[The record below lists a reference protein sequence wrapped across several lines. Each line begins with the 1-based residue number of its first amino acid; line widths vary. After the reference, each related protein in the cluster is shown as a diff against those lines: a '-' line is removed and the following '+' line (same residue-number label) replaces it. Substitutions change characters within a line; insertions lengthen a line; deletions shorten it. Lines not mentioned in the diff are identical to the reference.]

1 MGIVFTFTKTTRKC
15 MKKLLLYSSKPA
27 RIMRSACIQLMLFI
41 IFCSLSVAKD
51 SLAQEVLDRP
61 VSVQITNQKLESAL
75 QKLEKA
81 AGVKFTFV
89 PQVVQKTKAITLS
102 AQNESLQSVL
112 DRLLTPQ
119 QISYLVNGNY
129 IVLKKA
135 PEKGTSLRQT
145 EPLPPAGSVDIT
157 LEGTVKDENGEA
169 LPGVSIILKGTQRGT
184 TTNAQGAFTFNV
196 PDQTAVLIFSFVGYV
211 PQEVAVGGRTSF
223 AIQLVPESKS
233 LNEVVVVGY
242 GQQSKAKLIGS
253 VAQINAERINN
264 RTNTQLSQ
272 TLTGQMPGVTVI
284 QRSGQPGASGGT
296 IQIRG
301 VGSFGANTNPLI
313 LVDGIPASSFNNVDP
328 NDVESISVLKDASSA
343 AIYGARA
350 ANGVILVTT
359 KTGKAGKLRVGY
371 NGYVGFQKPTA
382 LPEFVNSWEYAELLN
397 EADPGSFSAEEIETF
412 RNGSDPDNYPNSDFI
427 GSTLKSSA
435 AQTSH
440 NLTISN
446 GNENNQYM
454 LSFGYLG
461 QAGII
466 DKNQFDRFN
475 LRLNLTSTLSKKLK
489 LTTRLSAIQT
499 NDDQPAP
506 PATLDFNDMV
516 GIINQTVRMPA
527 NFPIQYSNGD
537 WGTGVSNKGTSVSYL
552 RNDSFYNGKSTDL
565 GANLRLD
572 YAVLPQLTFSVLGGY
587 TQLSGRDRR
596 FLSTQRINP
605 TIVLGP
611 SSLSENTVTTNYRT
625 LQAFADYT
633 TNFGA
638 HEISFLGGYSFETE
652 YSDNLFLSRSNL
664 PTNVITVISAGDAST
679 QVTDGSAAEW
689 ALESYFARAKYAFQ
703 DKYLVEGAIRYDG
716 SSRFPTN
723 QKYALFPSV
732 AVGWRLGEERFI
744 KENATWIDELKLKA
758 SVGTLGNQNIGNY
771 PYQNVLNTGFNY
783 GFGGVINTG
792 VARTTITDTTLHWES
807 TRTRDIG
814 LEGSFFRRALN
825 FSVTYFNKETYDIL
839 VSPASSVARV
849 LGFTVG
855 QQNSGRLS
863 NNGWEFT
870 LDHRRTIGGFAYSV
884 GGNLTY
890 LNNTVLDL
898 GVGNIVQPNGMVGNG
913 SNLFL
918 GYPMNLYYGYETDG
932 LFTDQEDIKNWPTQ
946 TAVAPNPRPGD
957 IRYRDISGPDGV
969 PDGKVDPTYDRTV
982 LGSTIPKL
990 SYGINLGASF
1000 KGFDLAVLLQGVG
1013 RVNGY
1018 LNNHAGWAFFNSGGV
1033 QRWQMEERWTPENP
1047 NRNAG
1052 YPRME
1057 LIPNTGTNN
1066 ASNNF
1071 NSSFWVLNGSYLRLK
1086 NVQLGYTF
1094 PQEVLRRFKMT
1105 NLRVYANAENL
1116 FLLSQ
1121 YRKGWDPEINTGGA
1135 FYPILANYTFGLNVN
1150 F

>member
-1 MGIVFTFTKTTRKC
+1 
-15 MKKLLLYSSKPA
+15 MKKLLHYVPKPY
-27 RIMRSACIQLMLFI
+27 RIMRSACLQLMLVLLFGG
-41 IFCSLSVAKD
+41 LSIAKNT
-51 SLAQEVLDRP
+51 LAQEILSKP
-61 VSVQITNQKLESAL
+61 VSIQVKNQKLESIL
-75 QKLEKA
+75 HKLEKA
-81 AGVKFTFV
+81 TGVKFTFV
-89 PQVVQKTKAITLS
+89 PQVLQKAGALS
-102 AQNESLQSVL
+102 ISAENESLESVL
-112 DRLLTPQ
+112 NRLLIPQ
-119 QISYLVNGNY
+119 QIIYLVNGNY

-135 PEKGTSLRQT
+135 PEKGSSSRQSDQ
-145 EPLPPAGSVDIT
+145 PAESQSVDIT
-157 LEGTVKDENGEA
+157 LEGTVKDETGEG
-169 LPGVSIILKGTQRGT
+169 LPGVSIVLKGTQRGT
-184 TTNAQGAFTFNV
+184 TTNAQGAFTLNV
-196 PDQTAVLIFSFVGYV
+196 PDQSAILIFSFVGYL
-211 PQEVAVGGRTSF
+211 PQEVEVGSRTTF
-223 AIQLVPESKS
+223 AIQLVPENKS
-233 LNEVVVVGY
+233 LNEVIVVGY

-253 VAQINAERINN
+253 VAQINAEQINN

-272 TLTGQMPGVTVI
+272 TLAGQMPGVTVI

-313 LVDGIPASSFNNVDP
+313 LVDGIPANSFNNIDP

-359 KTGKAGKLRVGY
+359 KTGKAGKLRIGY

-397 EADPGSFSAEEIETF
+397 EADPGSFSQEQIAAF
-412 RNGSDPDNYPNSDFI
+412 KNGSDPDNFPNSDFP
-427 GSTLKSSA
+427 GMTLKKSA

-440 NLTISN
+440 NLSISN
-446 GNENNQYM
+446 GNDNNQYM

-475 LRLNLTSTLSKKLK
+475 IRLNLTSTLSKKLK

-499 NDDQPAP
+499 IDKQPAP

-527 NFPIQYSNGD
+527 IFPIQYSNGD

-552 RNDSFYNGKSTDL
+552 RNDSFYTGKTTDL

-572 YAVLPQLTFSVLGGY
+572 YTILPELKFSVLGGY
-587 TQLSGRDRR
+587 TQLNGRDTR
-596 FLSTQRINP
+596 FLATQRLNP

-611 SSLSENTVTTNYRT
+611 SSLAEGIDTRNYRT
-625 LQAFADYT
+625 IQAFADYT
-633 TNFGA
+633 TTFGA
-638 HEISFLGGYSFETE
+638 HEISFLGGYSFESE
-652 YSDNLFLSRSNL
+652 FSENLSLSRSNL
-664 PTNVITVISAGDAST
+664 PTNVITVIAAGDASA
-679 QVTDGSAAEW
+679 QITDGSAAEW
-689 ALESYFARAKYAFQ
+689 ALESYFGRAKYAFQ
-703 DKYLVEGAIRYDG
+703 DKYLLEGAIRYDG

-744 KENATWIDELKLKA
+744 KEILTWIDELKLKA

-783 GFGGVINTG
+783 AFGGSINTG

-814 LEGSFFRRALN
+814 LEGSFFKRSLN
-825 FSVTYFNKETYDIL
+825 FSVTYFNKFTYDIL

-855 QQNSGRLS
+855 QQNSGKLS

-870 LDHRRTIGGFAYSV
+870 LDHRRTIGDFAFSV

-890 LNNTVLDL
+890 INNSVVDL
-898 GVGNIVQPNGMVGNG
+898 GVGNITQPNGLVGNG
-913 SNLFL
+913 STLFL

-932 LFTDQEDIKNWPTQ
+932 LFTDEEDVKNWVNQ
-946 TAVAPNPRPGD
+946 SAVAPNSKPGD

-990 SYGINLGASF
+990 SYGINLSANF
-1000 KGFDLAVLLQGVG
+1000 KGFDLTVLFQGVG
-1013 RVNGY
+1013 GVNGY

-1033 QRWQMEERWTPENP
+1033 QRWHMDERWTPENP
-1047 NRNAG
+1047 DRNAG

-1057 LIPNTGTNN
+1057 LISNTGTNN
-1066 ASNNF
+1066 ATNAF
-1071 NSSFWVLNGSYLRLK
+1071 NSSFWILNGSYLRLK
-1086 NVQLGYTF
+1086 NLQVGYTF
-1094 PQEVLRRFKMT
+1094 PQEVLKRFKMA
-1105 NLRVYANAENL
+1105 NLRMYANAENL

-1135 FYPILANYTFGLNVN
+1135 FYPILANYTFGLNIN